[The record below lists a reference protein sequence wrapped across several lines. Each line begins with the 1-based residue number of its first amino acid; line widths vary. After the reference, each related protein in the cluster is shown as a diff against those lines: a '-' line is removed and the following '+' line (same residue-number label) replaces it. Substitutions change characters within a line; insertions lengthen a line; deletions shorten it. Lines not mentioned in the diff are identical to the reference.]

1 LIWVIF
7 ADVKTKIRNTTNTIL
22 YLLVWV
28 KQNIS
33 KRQFLLLASVIVGI
47 FASIGV
53 VLIKAIAHWVF
64 MFATYINGILKLPY
78 TNSVLPII
86 GILLTVFVVQRF
98 FGGRVERGLS
108 QIMYAVAKKKSI
120 LSQKKVF
127 SQIITN
133 SLTVGFG
140 GSAGIETPSAITGA
154 SFGSNFAQYFKL
166 SYKERTLLLA
176 CGVAAATSAAF
187 NAPIAG
193 VLFSIEVILA
203 DVSITAFIP
212 IMIASATGAIVSGIL
227 LNENILMYFYQKQ
240 VFEFNDIWFYIVLGL
255 ITGLVSVYYS
265 RIFQYVSNYFNALE
279 FGVYKKAIFGSSL
292 LALLLFIVP
301 TLFGQGYESI
311 KILLSDNPNRL
322 LEDTIFSDFLD
333 NSWLLLFFVGLGSF
347 LKVFAVSLS
356 LNSGGNG
363 GNFGPSLFVGSYIG
377 FLFSYL
383 INLTG
388 LVRIPITSFTLVGMA
403 GVFSGLLHAPLT
415 AIFLIG
421 EISSGYSL
429 MVPLLIVSSIS
440 FAVSKKY
447 ETYSIDIKKLA
458 KKGDVFTNN
467 KDRNILSSISLND
480 ILITHYQTLLPN
492 ENLEKLYQIVSKSNQ
507 RNFAVVDTDNKIVGI
522 LDFDRVRN
530 IIFDNFKRKYSS
542 IGQIMKPIDTIIYY
556 ENSIYIMLEKLEQ
569 SGEDFLPIVRNKKY
583 YGFVSK
589 IKILEHYRNQLKS
602 MRVE

>member
-1 LIWVIF
+1 
-7 ADVKTKIRNTTNTIL
+7 VKSKIKNTGNTIF

-28 KQNIS
+28 KQNTS
-33 KRQFLLLASVIVGI
+33 KRQFLLLASIIVGF

-64 MFATYINGILKLPY
+64 MFATYINGVLKLPY

-98 FGGRVERGLS
+98 FGGHVERGFS

-120 LSQKKVF
+120 LSSKQVF

-187 NAPIAG
+187 NAPITG

-255 ITGLVSVYYS
+255 ITGWISVYYS
-265 RIFQYVSNYFNALE
+265 RIFQYVSNYFNALKL
-279 FGVYKKAIFGSSL
+279 GTYRKAIFGSSL
-292 LALLLFIVP
+292 LAFLVFVVP

-311 KILLSDNPNRL
+311 KILLSSNPSQL
-322 LEDTIFSDFLD
+322 LAATIFSGFKD
-333 NSWLLLFFVGLGSF
+333 NSWFLLFFVGLASF

-383 INLTG
+383 VNLTG
-388 LVRIPITSFTLVGMA
+388 LVKIPITSFTLVGMA

-447 ETYSIDIKKLA
+447 EVYSIDIKKLA

-480 ILITHYQTLLPN
+480 ILITDYQTLSPN
-492 ENLEKLYQIVSKSNQ
+492 ENLERLSEIVSHTDQ
-507 RNFAVVDTDNKIVGI
+507 RHFAVIDDKGTIVGI
-522 LDFDRVRN
+522 LDFARVRN
-530 IIFDNFKRKYSS
+530 IIFDNFQRKYSKIS
-542 IGQIMKPIDTIIYY
+542 QVMKPIETVIYY

-569 SGEDFLPIVRNKKY
+569 AEQDFLPIVKNKRY

-602 MRVE
+602 MRIE